1 MGPGAYSGW
10 FNKDKVLIHVYQRT
24 SWAEISEY
32 NEPVFVNGKPMQ
44 IPVPEQDIGVLNDLY
59 GWSSK
64 EMIDKY
70 IRGGRHYEQ

>member
-1 MGPGAYSGW
+1 MYIQEFLGLKQLNIIYTEP
-10 FNKDKVLIHVYQRT
+10 
-24 SWAEISEY
+24 IS
-32 NEPVFVNGKPMQ
+32 VNGKPIQ

-70 IRGGRHYEQ
+70 MRGGKYYEQ